1 MIAPIALP
9 HVATS
14 PAPDHAMPTPGSV
27 PPARL
32 VVLHTARLVGR
43 DLVRNRWLLSSAL
56 GFALVTEL
64 LIRLGGDGLR
74 IVASLVN
81 VVLAATPLVSA
92 VFTVVYWHV
101 AQDFVALLLAQPL
114 RRSAVFAG
122 VALGLVVPLAAA
134 FVAGVGLPLVVHR
147 SIDRDTARAAFT
159 LLGCGVAL
167 TATFSGLA
175 LAIAVRS
182 ADRVRALGAVLA
194 LWGLL
199 AIAYDG
205 VVLFITT
212 RFSDYALERPLLALA
227 ALNPIDLARVLLL
240 LEVDRPMLLGYTG
253 AVLERFFGG
262 ATGSILAGSVLLL
275 WIVVPMW
282 IAARGFARRD
292 L

>member
-1 MIAPIALP
+1 MISTVRSPTLATTGRSEM
-9 HVATS
+9 VAAHHS
-14 PAPDHAMPTPGSV
+14 AV
-27 PPARL
+27 PPAAL
-32 VVLHTARLVGR
+32 VVWHTARLVGR
-43 DLVRNRWLLSSAL
+43 DLVRNRWLLCSLL

-74 IVASLVN
+74 VVASLVN

-114 RRSAVFAG
+114 RRSVVFAG

-134 FVAGVGLPLVVHR
+134 FVLGVALPLLAHR
-147 SIDRDTARAAFT
+147 SIDRDSVRAVLT
-159 LLGCGVAL
+159 LLACGVAL
-167 TATFSGLA
+167 TATFCGLA
-175 LAIAVRS
+175 LTIAVRS
-182 ADRVRALGAVLA
+182 TDRVRALGVVLA

-205 VVLFITT
+205 VVLFLTT

-262 ATGSILAGSVLLL
+262 ATGSVLAAGVLAL
-275 WIVVPMW
+275 WIVLPMMV
-282 IAARGFARRD
+282 AARSFARRD